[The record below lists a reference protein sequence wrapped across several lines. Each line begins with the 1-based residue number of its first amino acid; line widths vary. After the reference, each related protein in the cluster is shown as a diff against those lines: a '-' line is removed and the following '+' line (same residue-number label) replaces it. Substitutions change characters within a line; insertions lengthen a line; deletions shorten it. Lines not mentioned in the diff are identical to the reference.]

1 MIRLFVGHD
10 PREAVAFN
18 VFAHSVITRSSE
30 PVAIIPL
37 ALNTLQGL
45 YKEEHTDGSNAFIY
59 SRFLVPYLCDFDGW
73 AIFADG
79 DMLCQDDIS
88 MLWDQRDPDKA
99 VQVVQHNYKTAETT
113 KYLGAPNEDYPR
125 KNWSSVILWNCGHP
139 ANKILT
145 PTFVAN
151 QSGKYLH
158 RLCWVEEY
166 GEDLVGGLSMGWN
179 WLAIEYPYLKNVKPS
194 IVHYTLGT
202 PCFEGYHNRDFSSQW
217 YAELEAMLTIPDASG
232 IDWLQRGVYTVPKI
246 PMDNTH
252 E

>member
-88 MLWDQRDPDKA
+88 MLWDQRDPDRA
-99 VQVVQHNYKTAETT
+99 VQVVQHSYKTAETT

-139 ANKILT
+139 ANKVLT
-145 PTFVAN
+145 PEFVA
-151 QSGKYLH
+151 QQTGSFLH
-158 RLCWVEEY
+158 RFQWLDDVEIKH
-166 GEDLVGGLSMGWN
+166 LSMLWN
-179 WLAIEYPYLKNVKPS
+179 WLAIEYPYLKAIKPS

-202 PCFEGYHNRDFSSQW
+202 PCFEGYHNRDYADEW
-217 YAELEAMLTIPDASG
+217 YKELVDMLSIPDALG
-232 IDWLQRGVYTVPKI
+232 IGWLRRGINCAEAT
-246 PMDNTH
+246 DGQGT
-252 E
+252 

>member
-18 VFAHSVITRSSE
+18 VFAHSVITRASE

-37 ALNTLQGL
+37 ALNTLKGL
-45 YKEEHTDGSNAFIY
+45 YTEEHTDGSNAFIY

-88 MLWDQRDPDKA
+88 MLWDQRDPEAA
-99 VQVVQHNYKTAETT
+99 VQVVMYNYKTCEST

-139 ANKILT
+139 ANKVLT
-145 PTFVAN
+145 PEFVAK
-151 QSGKYLH
+151 QTGAFLH
-158 RLCWVEEY
+158 RFSWLARTEAKHVP
-166 GEDLVGGLSMGWN
+166 LHWN
-179 WLAIEYPYLKNVKPS
+179 WLAIEYPYLTKVKPS

-202 PCFEGYHNRDFSSQW
+202 PCFEGYAERDYGREWFR
-217 YAELEAMLTIPDASG
+217 ELEDMMAVPQEAGGPAS
-232 IDWLQRGVYTVPKI
+232 IDWLNNLWL
-246 PMDNTH
+246 NT
-252 E
+252 EDD